1 MTKKGIDRASA
12 DFRLITTAYNFVK
25 KSSSRKIIKGC
36 YPTFKTVCRW
46 H

>member
-12 DFRLITTAYNFVK
+12 DFRLFTTAYNFVK